1 MHRSSAHPQISLSAL
16 CSLARSIVG
25 QVQSGGR
32 LRVDDETIDRTPDM
46 DDETLEAFVEL
57 MEACWDQDPEKRP
70 EFGGVA
76 ASLRE
81 LQKRILDKL

>member
-1 MHRSSAHPQISLSAL
+1 M
-16 CSLARSIVG
+16 G

-57 MEACWDQDPEKRP
+57 MEACWDQDPEK
-70 EFGGVA
+70 
-76 ASLRE
+76 
-81 LQKRILDKL
+81 

>member
-1 MHRSSAHPQISLSAL
+1 M
-16 CSLARSIVG
+16 
-25 QVQSGGR
+25 
-32 LRVDDETIDRTPDM
+32 DDETIDRTPDM

-57 MEACWDQDPEKRP
+57 MEACWDQDPQKRP